1 MFARPS
7 VRKSKRDLPPARM
20 PRVYT
25 PLAPFAV
32 TTSPGWRTWRRVVYS
47 VNGFMARV
55 AAGRAALA
63 HGPIRLSRWAY
74 LCCVL
79 CATALTMATFGLVD
93 MATLQGDL
101 RRESTLL
108 HARLDSMNV
117 AVTRDFD
124 ALAPMAATGCTEEL
138 RALLVRAS
146 LQSGFARAFYVRAAG
161 DAQWCGPLGAKV
173 FHGAPKLARPAST
186 FGPRT
191 TLVRETRL
199 SETYIAAV
207 RHRSGILMAAEVD
220 SRFLDAL
227 TSEEFEG
234 EPRWVLAGRRD
245 AGERTTWFSGDATAS
260 GSRLLFER
268 RAASPHHGMVL
279 VQSVS
284 VRHLVRRALNSW
296 PLLVT
301 GILLLAFV
309 GGVGVNRLVLNR
321 ASPHHR
327 LWLALRKRRFEP
339 LVQPIVEL
347 TTGRCIGGEVLM
359 RWEHPVR
366 GLLPPSEFILLAE
379 ETGMIVP
386 MSDLVMIKARD
397 RLAPLTVQYPGI
409 YFSFNI
415 IPAQLRDPAFAER
428 LGQIF
433 DDASLR
439 REHLLLEVTEREFV
453 DESSSRALRALHN
466 AGYRLAIDDFGTGHS
481 SLATL
486 ETLPLDR
493 LKIDR
498 EFVRTIDD
506 DTITRPVL
514 DSIIALAHS
523 LSIPIIAEGVET
535 QKQWDYLAARGVQY
549 VQGYLIARPMP
560 TTEFAR
566 WLNARQDSVCVAA
579 DAGVAQPEVPSTPQ
593 NSAAWGTPESDGSQ
607 RMSSIDPDELVA
619 EMRGVVGVDVRD
631 RMHTVLRYADCF
643 VGSEAVDWLS
653 EHLQISRRSAVRVGQ
668 RLVALGHVHHVAD
681 EHDFADGYLF
691 YRFRESTSPAAP
703 SADGMG
709 LPELSHVLRAM
720 RSTGGV
726 VPRTQLRLLVRY
738 EGCFSG
744 REACAWLMNHFSV
757 SSPIALWL
765 GRELMKSGG
774 LRHVFDDRPFADSD
788 ELYRFL

>member
-1 MFARPS
+1 
-7 VRKSKRDLPPARM
+7 M
-20 PRVYT
+20 PRAYT

-32 TTSPGWRTWRRVVYS
+32 TTRPGWRSWRRIVGGVRS
-47 VNGFMARV
+47 LVARL
-55 AAGRAALA
+55 AASRAALQN
-63 HGPIRLSRWAY
+63 GPIRLSRWAY
-74 LCCVL
+74 LCSVL
-79 CATALTMATFGLVD
+79 CATSITLATYILVD
-93 MATLQGDL
+93 LSRLQRDL
-101 RRESTLL
+101 TRESTLL

-124 ALAPMAATGCTEEL
+124 ALADVAAEGCTET
-138 RALLVRAS
+138 VRARLIRTS
-146 LQSGFARAFYVRAAG
+146 LQSRFARAFFVRRAG
-161 DAQWCGPLGAKV
+161 DEFWCGPLGFKV
-173 FHGAPKLARPAST
+173 FHGAPALARDVST
-186 FGPRT
+186 FGTRT

-199 SETYIAAV
+199 SEVYIATV
-207 RHRSGILMAAEVD
+207 RHPTGMLMAAEVD

-234 EPRWVLAGRRD
+234 EPRWDRATGHGAEV
-245 AGERTTWFSGDATAS
+245 RTTWLDPAARSVS

-268 RAASPHHGMVL
+268 RAGSARHGMVL
-279 VQSVS
+279 VQSVT
-284 VRHLVRRALNSW
+284 VRHLLRRALKNA

-301 GILLLAFV
+301 VILLLALT
-309 GGVGVNRLVLNR
+309 GGVIVNRVVVNR

-347 TTGRCIGGEVLM
+347 STGRCVGGEVLM
-359 RWEHPVR
+359 RWAHPVR

-397 RLAPLTVQYPGI
+397 RLAPLTRQYPGM

-433 DDASLR
+433 DAASLQ

-453 DESSSRALRALHN
+453 DESSSRALRALRD

-506 DTITRPVL
+506 DTVTRPVL

-523 LSIPIIAEGVET
+523 LSIPMIAEGVET

-549 VQGYLIARPMP
+549 VQGYLVARPMP
-560 TTEFAR
+560 TNEFSR
-566 WLNARQDSVCVAA
+566 WLGAREDGRSTIRAA
-579 DAGVAQPEVPSTPQ
+579 HATHCPNPGTPPDG
-593 NSAAWGTPESDGSQ
+593 AAWGTVEPDGSQ
-607 RMSSIDPDELVA
+607 PMASVDSEELVA
-619 EMRGVVGVDVRD
+619 KMRGVTGVETRD
-631 RMHTVLRYADCF
+631 RMQMLLRYSECF

-653 EHLQISRRSAVRVGQ
+653 EHLRISRRSAVRVGQ
-668 RLVALGHVHHVAD
+668 RLVALGYIHHVA
-681 EHDFADGYLF
+681 EEYDFADGYLF
-691 YRFRESTSPAAP
+691 YRFSESSSPAVPA
-703 SADGMG
+703 ADGIG
-709 LPELSHVLRAM
+709 LPELGHVLRAM
-720 RSTGGV
+720 RSNGGV
-726 VPRTQLRLLVRY
+726 APRTHLRRLVRY
-738 EGCFSG
+738 EACFSG
-744 REACAWLMNHFSV
+744 REACAWLMTHFNV
-757 SSPIALWL
+757 SSAIALWL
-765 GRELMKSGG
+765 GRELMKNAG
-774 LRHVFDDRPFADSD
+774 LRHVFDDRPFTDSD